1 MTNTEAQHWYLD
13 TSFVAEF
20 IFFFLRL
27 RSTAVEELKQNGA
40 HPYPHK
46 FHVTTSLTHFLEQYA
61 SLKVASLAMKD
72 TNLADPDSVRPKKP
86 TGKKNFNFSF

>member
-1 MTNTEAQHWYLD
+1 MAPIPILTSSTSPPLSPILSYYLLK
-13 TSFVAEF
+13 
-20 IFFFLRL
+20 IMN

-61 SLKVASLAMKD
+61 SLKVNVGSCVMCVEYFL
-72 TNLADPDSVRPKKP
+72 
-86 TGKKNFNFSF
+86 G

>member
-1 MTNTEAQHWYLD
+1 MEGSGSGSEQIMTDTEANHWYLD
-13 TSFVAEF
+13 TSLVTEF
-20 IFFFLRL
+20 ISFFFLRL

-61 SLKVASLAMKD
+61 SLKVPSLTMKD
-72 TNLADPDSVRPKKP
+72 TNLAHPDSGRPE
-86 TGKKNFNFSF
+86 